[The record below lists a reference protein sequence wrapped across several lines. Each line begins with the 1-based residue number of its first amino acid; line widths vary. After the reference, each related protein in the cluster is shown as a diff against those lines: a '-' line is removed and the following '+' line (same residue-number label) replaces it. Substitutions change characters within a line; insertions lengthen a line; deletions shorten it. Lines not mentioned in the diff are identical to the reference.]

1 MERVAVLLA
10 EPGEG
15 EALDAGEL
23 AAVLPELF
31 ERVPRRDPD
40 SLRTARRGSEREH
53 VLRVLAE
60 CDGNQS
66 RAARKLGI
74 GRTTL
79 WRKLRME

>member
-1 MERVAVLLA
+1 
-10 EPGEG
+10 
-15 EALDAGEL
+15 
-23 AAVLPELF
+23 
-31 ERVPRRDPD
+31 
-40 SLRTARRGSEREH
+40 
-53 VLRVLAE
+53 VLAE